1 MSKIQKIVSAFDMS
15 DYSEK
20 ALIYACKLADDL
32 KAEIVIVNVVNQRD
46 VDIVYKLTKQYMNDM
61 TIEDYIKNQEKD
73 RIAIIDN
80 LLKNKTDIQ
89 YRKIIKVGIP
99 FVELINAI
107 KEEKADLAVM
117 GTKGRSNIVG
127 AILGTTAEKMFRKC
141 PVPLLSVRRDD

>member
-20 ALIYACKLADDL
+20 ALEYACKLADDL
-32 KAEIVIVNVVNQRD
+32 KAELVIVNVLNQRD
-46 VDIVYKLTKQYMNDM
+46 VDIVYKLTKQYINDM
-61 TIEDYIKNQEKD
+61 TVEDYIKGQEKD
-73 RIAIIDN
+73 RIAIIDK
-80 LLKNKTDIQ
+80 LLKNKTTK
-89 YRKIIKVGIP
+89 YRKIIKVGVP

-141 PVPLLSVRRDD
+141 PVPLLSIRRND

>member
-20 ALIYACKLADDL
+20 ALEYACKLADDL
-32 KAEIVIVNVVNQRD
+32 KAELVIVNVLNQRD
-46 VDIVYKLTKQYMNDM
+46 VDIVYKLTKQYINDM
-61 TIEDYIKNQEKD
+61 TVEDYIKGQEKD
-73 RIAIIDN
+73 RIAIIDK
-80 LLKNKTDIQ
+80 LLKNKTTK
-89 YRKIIKVGIP
+89 YRKIIKVGVP

-141 PVPLLSVRRDD
+141 PVPLLSVRRND

>member
-1 MSKIQKIVSAFDMS
+1 MSKIKKIVSAFDMS

-20 ALIYACKLADDL
+20 ALEYACKLSDDL
-32 KAEIVIVNVVNQRD
+32 KAELVIVNVLNQRD

-61 TIEDYIKNQEKD
+61 TIEDYIKGQEKD
-73 RIAIIDN
+73 RIEIMDK
-80 LLKNKTDIQ
+80 LLKDKTNK
-89 YRKIIKVGIP
+89 YRKIIKVGVP